1 MSKKIIKKILKW
13 TGITILVL
21 IILMIL
27 VPIIFKDEIKEM
39 VVAEVNKNLNAEL
52 KVGDFDLTFISTFP
66 NVTFKLYDTKLIGKD
81 KFKGVE
87 LVNMKE
93 LVAHVGLWSVIGGDQ
108 VEIDEIHIKDP
119 IIDVRVLEDGSANYD
134 IVKPD
139 SVKTK
144 EEKEEPSN
152 FKLSL
157 KEYSCTNAKI
167 KYDDR
172 YSDIYMELHNLTHKG
187 KGDLTSEKV
196 DFETVTNIDYVTY
209 IMEGITYLSKVK
221 TDATVNMK
229 MAFTDKSSKFTLDK
243 NEIALNKVKFS
254 VNGYYEMFE
263 GYDDMELKLN
273 ASKATFKD
281 FLSLVPAFYHTG
293 YEKMIANGSMSL
305 NGLIK
310 GKLDDKN
317 LPSWDFGLKV
327 NNASIQYPGLQ
338 KISKINMNAAS
349 KFPGGSNTNAMI
361 IDVPVFHAEMG
372 PNKMDANLL
381 MKNLEVDPYI
391 KSGILA
397 NMNLS
402 TIKDFMPL
410 AAGESYSGLLNADVN
425 LEGNMSDLENENYDK
440 FRAEGLIDIQ
450 GMKYTSADFKDP
462 VLINSLKLLFA
473 PEALN
478 LQSLDAKM
486 GNSDFKMNGELSNYM
501 GYAIYGDDPTKDH
514 TLHGDFTFTSNQ
526 IDLDEIMGSDS
537 ATEES
542 TTTSEESSEPFLVP
556 ADIDFKMNSDIG
568 VLKYNGLDFKDV
580 KGQVAVKD
588 EVAHLND
595 MSMKA
600 MGGTVGASGYYDTQ
614 DHNNPKVDFK
624 YSLKEIDIQ
633 ELATNFLTVEK
644 LAPIT
649 KYATGKISSDMSFA
663 SSLDKGMMP
672 ILSSLT
678 SNGFLKSNSI
688 SIKNVDLLKK
698 VESISKLNNLSNQTL
713 KNFYTKFSV
722 NDGKVAVEPFDI
734 KLGKINSNVSG
745 YTSLDKKMDY
755 LMNMD
760 VPKEELPKAIID
772 EVDGLLKKA
781 NALVP
786 FVKVSELPAIIPV
799 KVNMTGDVTNP
810 KITCDIKEAIMNA
823 LGVQGNIIDDIK
835 NTIKDSVTT
844 IINNA
849 VDDVEDDINAAKEE
863 QKRKILEEAQ
873 KQADAAKAAAKKSAD
888 AIRAEA
894 QKQADNLI
902 KEAGGNPIKKKT
914 AEIAGKKLI
923 EEAEKKA
930 QAVEKE
936 GNKKADDIMKKA
948 QEKADSL

>member
-13 TGITILVL
+13 TGISLLVL
-21 IILMIL
+21 IVLMIL
-27 VPIIFKDEIKEM
+27 LPIIFKDEIKEM
-39 VVAEVNKNLNAEL
+39 VVAEVNKTLNAEL

-66 NVTFKLYDTKLIGKD
+66 NMTFKLYDTKLVGKD

-93 LVAHVGLWSVIGGDQ
+93 LEAHVGLWSVIGGDQ
-108 VEIDEIHIKDP
+108 VEIDEIHIKEP

-139 SVKTK
+139 SVKTAA
-144 EEKEEPSN
+144 EKEEPSN

-172 YSDIYMELHNLTHKG
+172 YYDMYMELHNLTHKG
-187 KGDLTSEKV
+187 KGDLTSDKV

-229 MAFTDKSSKFTLDK
+229 MAFTEKSSKFTLDK
-243 NEIALNKVKFS
+243 NEISLNKVKFS

-263 GYDDMELKLN
+263 GYDDMDLKLN

-293 YEKMIANGSMSL
+293 YEKMLASGSMSI

-310 GKLDDKN
+310 GKMDDKN
-317 LPSWDFGLKV
+317 LPSWDFGMKV

-338 KISKINMNAAS
+338 KITNINMNAAS
-349 KFPGGSNTNAMI
+349 KFPGGSNTNTMI
-361 IDVPVFHAEMG
+361 IDVPIFHAEMG

-391 KSGILA
+391 KSGVKA
-397 NMNLS
+397 NMNLA

-410 AAGESYSGLLNADVN
+410 AEGESYNGTLNADVN
-425 LEGNMSDLENENYDK
+425 LDGKMSDLENENYDK
-440 FRAEGLIDIQ
+440 FRAEGVIDIQ

-473 PEALN
+473 PESLN
-478 LQSLDAKM
+478 LESLDAKM
-486 GNSDFKMNGELSNYM
+486 GNSDFRMKGTVSNYM

-514 TLHGDFTFTSNQ
+514 MLKGEFDFASNQ
-526 IDLDEIMGSDS
+526 IDLDEIMG
-537 ATEES
+537 TETES
-542 TTTSEESSEPFLVP
+542 TETTTTSEESSEPFLVP
-556 ADIDFKMNSDIG
+556 ADIDFKLNSNIG
-568 VLKYNGLDFKDV
+568 MVKYNGMDFKEV

-624 YSLKEIDIQ
+624 YSLKEIEIQ
-633 ELATNFLTVEK
+633 ELAKNFLTIEK

-649 KYATGKISSDMSFA
+649 KYATGKISTDMSFV
-663 SSLDKGMMP
+663 SNLDKSMMP

-678 SNGFLKSNSI
+678 SNGFIKSNSI
-688 SIKNVDLLKK
+688 SIKDVDILKK
-698 VESISKLNNLSNQTL
+698 VESVSKLNNLSNQTL

-722 NDGKVAVEPFDI
+722 SDGKVAVEPFDL
-734 KLGKINSNVSG
+734 KLGKIGSKVSG
-745 YTSLDKKMDY
+745 YTTLDKKIDY

-781 NALVP
+781 NSVVP
-786 FVKVSELPAIIPV
+786 FVKVNELPAIIPV
-799 KVNMTGDVTNP
+799 KVNMTGDATNP
-810 KITCDIKEAIMNA
+810 KITCDIKEAIMSA

-835 NTIKDSVTT
+835 NTVKDSVTT
-844 IINNA
+844 IINNT
-849 VDDVEDDINAAKEE
+849 VDDIKDDVNAQKEE
-863 QKRKILEEAQ
+863 QKKKILAEAQ

-888 AIRAEA
+888 AVRDEA
-894 QKQADNLI
+894 QKQADNLM
-902 KEAGGNPIKKKT
+902 KEAGNNPVKKKT
-914 AEIAGKKLI
+914 AEIAGNKLK

-930 QAVEKE
+930 KAIEAE